1 MFRSKEALD
10 DEMGRVRWTVNV
22 RSPLCRGQIDQ
33 FFNLPS
39 LRMKG
44 EGFFLHAFRKMGFF
58 LPKKRIPENR
68 PKTIFLVE
76 NGGFHFWRMID
87 PLETRRREHLNLISS
102 YSLGLVVIFLSTPSP
117 AKDGTSAGVLR
128 PPTKKLHRD
137 IPKTRGLAKRN
148 KKAAGDSVIFLG
160 WAVWKRRSFY
170 LVCFGA
176 EGFFET
182 TWVLMSCF
190 ISPHVFPDRCL
201 DVVYFMILWTDWSY
215 PMGWKSPWKNPPFGS
230 IKRWSGVHLFLCV
243 FSSQDS
249 SFKT

>member
-1 MFRSKEALD
+1 MISFQGNFPTNEIALFSRICCCWFSCQVNQVTSQEIHSRIRSF
-10 DEMGRVRWTVNV
+10 GPVG
-22 RSPLCRGQIDQ
+22 SI
-33 FFNLPS
+33 S
-39 LRMKG
+39 LS
-44 EGFFLHAFRKMGFF
+44 
-58 LPKKRIPENR
+58 
-68 PKTIFLVE
+68 
-76 NGGFHFWRMID
+76 
-87 PLETRRREHLNLISS
+87 HLFISR
-102 YSLGLVVIFLSTPSP
+102 LGLFVIFLSTPSP

-176 EGFFET
+176 EGFFVK

-201 DVVYFMILWTDWSY
+201 DVVYFMIL
-215 PMGWKSPWKNPPFGS
+215 
-230 IKRWSGVHLFLCV
+230 
-243 FSSQDS
+243 
-249 SFKT
+249 